1 MPGAV
6 SQLISKGIQDESLT
20 DLPEITFYEAV
31 YQQYVDFAVES
42 IQHSFQGTPNFGR
55 TNTVELT
62 RTGDMITRMLLEVTL
77 PAITPTGGTSPT
89 FRWAPYIGQTAIRYA
104 TLEIGSTT
112 VDKQYGLWMNV
123 WTDLSVKEDQRRS
136 HLEMI
141 GQQVV
146 QENISY
152 AGGIGTATYSYS
164 GLQTPKTTHAETKV
178 YVPLK
183 FWFDEPG
190 LALPIIAMPFAPVR
204 VKIEFRTYADLWVT
218 SGSPTGGVTGQSL
231 VDTTLWVDHIFVD
244 NDERQRIVDEPHEYL
259 ICQNQFPGENVVATS
274 TTSVTQK
281 LNLNHPVK
289 ALYWFYQRDAASD
302 GTGTDVDWVD
312 YTDTNGLNCVSDY
325 RVKINNQ
332 DRNATRD
339 GVISRH
345 WFPYYHHSHC
355 PRRPGINMMSFA
367 LYPEDFQP
375 SGSLNFSRVDNPE
388 LVLTLTAASTSG
400 GAGKLY
406 IFAVNLNTF
415 RVANGTAG
423 LGFAA

>member
-20 DLPEITFYEAV
+20 DLPQITFFEAV

-42 IQHSFQGTPNFGR
+42 IQHSFQGSPNFGR

-62 RTGDMITRMLLEVTL
+62 RTGDMITRMLLETTF
-77 PAITPTGGTSPT
+77 PAITPTGGSSPT
-89 FRWAPYIGQTAIRYA
+89 FRWAPYLGQTAIKWA
-104 TLEIGSTT
+104 TLEVGSTV

-123 WTDLSVKEDQRRS
+123 WTDLTVKEDHRRS

-152 AGGIGTATYSYS
+152 AGGVGTATYSYT
-164 GLQTPKTTHAETKV
+164 GLQTPKSSHAQTKT
-178 YVPLK
+178 YTPLK

-204 VKIEFRTYADLWVT
+204 VKIEYRAYTDLYQV

-231 VDTTLWVDHIFVD
+231 VDASLWVDHIFVD
-244 NDERQRIVDEPHEYL
+244 NDERQRLVDEPHEYL
-259 ICQNQFPGENVVATS
+259 ITQVQFPGEATVS
-274 TTSVTQK
+274 AGVTAITHK
-281 LNLNHPVK
+281 LNFNHPVK
-289 ALYWFYQRDAASD
+289 ALYWFYQIDDVVD
-302 GTGTDVDWVD
+302 GTETDVDWTN
-312 YTDTNGLNCVSDY
+312 YMDTAGLNPVSNY
-325 RVKINNQ
+325 RIKINNQ
-332 DRNATRD
+332 DRNAQRD

-345 WFPYYHHSHC
+345 WFPVYHHSHA
-355 PRRPGINMMSFA
+355 PRRNGINMWSAA

-388 LVLTLTAASTSG
+388 LVLTLTSASTTT
-400 GAGKLY
+400 AGKLY
-406 IFAVNLNTF
+406 VFAVI
-415 RVANGTAG
+415 
-423 LGFAA
+423 